1 MSSGFVAELRLI
13 PRSFEYVAPRT
24 LQEAISVLR
33 KYKGEAKVLAGGHS
47 LVPLMKLR
55 LSNPQVVVDLKH
67 LRPKLAY
74 IKVAGRTVRI
84 GALTRHAEIEHSAE
98 LKRVLPIMPAAA
110 EWIGDM
116 QVRNMGTIGGS
127 LAHADPAADWPVVTL
142 ALNATFVANGGAQ
155 RKIPATKFFL
165 GPFTTALK
173 PHEILTEIQIPVPPA
188 NHGWSWKKFERKA
201 GDFATVNTAVIVVPG
216 RKGEIADVSIAV
228 GAVHVRPFRATD
240 AEKVLKG
247 KVPTM
252 DLIREAAERAAAV
265 AEPTADLRGSV
276 EYKREVTKVFV
287 RRALVEACE
296 RAKLLKPE
304 AAVVR

>member
-1 MSSGFVAELRLI
+1 MRLI
-13 PRSFEYVAPRT
+13 PRAFEYVAPRT
-24 LQEAISVLR
+24 LQEAVRILR

-55 LSNPQVVVDLKH
+55 LSNPQVIVDLKH

-84 GALTRHAEIEHSAE
+84 GALTRHAEIEHSAA
-98 LKRVLPIMPAAA
+98 LKKAVPLLPDAA

-127 LAHADPAADWPVVTL
+127 LAHADPASDWPVAML
-142 ALNATFVANGGAQ
+142 ALNATLIAYGGAT

-173 PHEILTEIQIPVPPA
+173 PHEILTEIQIPIPPA
-188 NHGWSWKKFERKA
+188 DHGWSWKKFERKA
-201 GDFATVNTAVIVVPG
+201 GDFATVNTAVVVVPG
-216 RKGEIADVSIAV
+216 KRGEIADVSVAV

-240 AEKVLKG
+240 AEKALRG

-252 DLIREAAERAAAV
+252 DVIREAAEKAAAMS
-265 AEPTADLRGSV
+265 EPSADLRGSV
-276 EYKREVTKVFV
+276 EYKREVTMVYV

-296 RAKLLKPE
+296 RAKLLKAE
-304 AAVVR
+304 KAVVS

>member
-1 MSSGFVAELRLI
+1 
-13 PRSFEYVAPRT
+13 
-24 LQEAISVLR
+24 
-33 KYKGEAKVLAGGHS
+33 
-47 LVPLMKLR
+47 
-55 LSNPQVVVDLKH
+55 VVGK
-67 LRPKLAY
+67 
-74 IKVAGRTVRI
+74 TVRI
-84 GALTRHAEIEHSAE
+84 GALTRHAEIEHSDV
-98 LKRVLPIMPAAA
+98 LKKVVPIMPAAA

-173 PHEILTEIQIPVPPA
+173 PHEILTEIQVPVPPA
-188 NHGWSWKKFERKA
+188 KHGWSWKKFERKA

-216 RKGEIADVSIAV
+216 KKGEIEDVSIAV

-252 DLIREAAERAAAV
+252 DLIREAAEKAAAMS
-265 AEPTADLRGSV
+265 EPSADLRGSV

-296 RAKLLKPE
+296 RAGLLKAE
-304 AAVVR
+304 EAVVR